1 MRPLHASTRV
11 FRFLLRL
18 YSSRFHHAYGAEMEQ
33 VFRRRLARA
42 KDRGTAAFVCELTRA
57 YTDLIASAISE
68 RFAAPANTIAR
79 DSMYATFAR
88 DLKFAARTFLRRP
101 AFFATVV
108 LTLGLGIGAATAIA
122 SLVDATILRPL
133 PYPSADRLVAL
144 VEESQRFGRTSFAV
158 AFLRE
163 FRERLTQYDAI
174 AAFTSTWDVTLTGAG
189 EARTVPAAFVSDGLL
204 ELFGARLRSGR
215 LLTPGDEQAA
225 SKVAVVSERFWDQT
239 FGRGTPLSGQIIQIN
254 DQPVTVV
261 GILTGDFRMP
271 ITSSLAATNRQTAEL
286 WLPMATNPFASV
298 RTVAVANIVG
308 RLAPD
313 ATVAGARL
321 EVARLPAVLSQSYTH
336 VAADAHYTA
345 LSLAVQVAEPVR
357 KPLVA
362 LLAAVLVLL
371 LIACANVA
379 NLILARSAA
388 QAGELAVRAALGASR
403 ARLLRQMMAESL
415 VLAGAG
421 TALGILVAWLAIA
434 AVPSLA
440 LGALPP
446 SATIHM
452 NARAATIAGFAGLA
466 VAMLV
471 ALVAAVQSSGA
482 AVFSM
487 IRDGTRTT
495 EGRGQGMRAALVFAE
510 VALALVLLVS
520 AGLLARSFWSL
531 SRVDP
536 GFRTDRLLAS
546 NVGMPGTRYPT
557 ADSRRA
563 FVDRALDRIQAQPG
577 VVQAA
582 AVNRLPL
589 GGSNVLVGVEI
600 EGQPQKEGPV
610 FMDRR
615 VVTDTYFSTLGIPLR
630 SGRAFDTGDRADAV
644 DGRADAAEGVV
655 IVNEAVIRRFWP
667 DGNALDRRLRLMLRP
682 APGPWLRVIGVV
694 GDVRHHG
701 LDQPAQPEVYVPY
714 AQAAVE
720 SMVFLAQ
727 TQGDPL
733 QLAEPVR
740 RALQGLDPLLP
751 VRQETP
757 AGLLDASIAEPRLRA
772 LLFNGFGLAALLL
785 SALGIYGVV
794 AYAVER
800 RTREIGVRMAFGA
813 TRANILGLVMRNG
826 MRTVIAGVAV
836 GLVAAALVTR
846 ALRGLLFGVPALDPP
861 TFAGVTGLLL
871 LVAVFAI
878 LVPAVRA
885 MRLDSTAALRID

>member
-11 FRFLLRL
+11 FRLLLCL
-18 YSSRFHHAYGAEMEQ
+18 YSSRFRHAYGAEMEQ
-33 VFRRRLARA
+33 IFCRRLARA
-42 KDRGTAAFVCELTRA
+42 KGRGTAAFVYALA
-57 YTDLIASAISE
+57 HGYADLITSAISE
-68 RFAAPANTIAR
+68 RFAGPANTTAR
-79 DSMYATFAR
+79 DSMYAIFAR

-133 PYPSADRLVAL
+133 PYPDANRLVAI
-144 VEESQRFGRTSFAV
+144 VEESPRFGKVSFATP
-158 AFLRE
+158 FLRE

-174 AAFTSTWDVTLTGAG
+174 VAFTSTWDVTLTGAG
-189 EARTVPAAFVSDGLL
+189 ETRSVPAAFVSDGLL
-204 ELFGARLRSGR
+204 ELFGARPRSGR
-215 LLTPGDEQAA
+215 LLTLADEQAA
-225 SKVAVVSERFWDQT
+225 SKMAVVSERLWDRT
-239 FGRGTPLSGQIIQIN
+239 FGRGTLLDGQIIRIN
-254 DQPVTVV
+254 DEPVTVV
-261 GILTGDFRMP
+261 GILAGDFRMP
-271 ITSSLAATNRQTAEL
+271 ITASLSVANRQTAEL
-286 WLPMATNPFASV
+286 WLPMALNPFASV

-308 RLAPD
+308 RLAPE
-313 ATVAGARL
+313 ATLANARQ
-321 EVARLPAVLSQSYTH
+321 EVGRLPAALSQSYQE
-336 VAADAHYTA
+336 VAADARYTA
-345 LSLAVQVAEPVR
+345 ISLAALVAEPVR

-379 NLILARSAA
+379 NLMLARSAS

-403 ARLLRQMMAESL
+403 GRLMHQMMAESL

-421 TALGILVAWLAIA
+421 TALGILVASLAIS

-452 NARAATIAGFAGLA
+452 NARAATIAAFAGLI

-471 ALVAAVQSSGA
+471 ALVTAVQSSRA

-487 IRDGTRTT
+487 IRDGSRTV
-495 EGRGQGMRAALVFAE
+495 EGGGQGMRAALVFAE

-520 AGLLARSFWSL
+520 AGLLVRSFWSL

-546 NVGMPGTRYPT
+546 GVAMPGTRYPT
-557 ADSRRA
+557 PEARRA
-563 FVDRALDRIQAQPG
+563 FVARALDRIQALPG
-577 VVQAA
+577 VARTA

-589 GGSNVLVGVEI
+589 GGANVLVGVEI

-615 VVTDTYFSTLGIPLR
+615 VVTATYFSTLGIPLR
-630 SGRAFDTGDRADAV
+630 SGRAFVTGDRADA
-644 DGRADAAEGVV
+644 ADGVV
-655 IVNEAVIRRFWP
+655 IVNEAVTRRFWP
-667 DGNALDRRLRLMLRP
+667 GGNALDRRLRLMLRNG
-682 APGPWLRVIGVV
+682 PGPWLRVVGVV

-727 TQGDPL
+727 THGDPL
-733 QLAEPVR
+733 QLAAPVR
-740 RALQGLDPLLP
+740 QALQGLDPLLP

-757 AGLLDASIAEPRLRA
+757 AGLVDASIAEPRLRA

-794 AYAVER
+794 AHAVER
-800 RTREIGVRMAFGA
+800 RTREIGVRMALGA
-813 TRANILGLVMRNG
+813 TRASILGLVMRSG
-826 MRTVIAGVAV
+826 MRMVIAGAAA

-846 ALRGLLFGVPALDPP
+846 ALRGLLFGVPALDPL

-878 LVPAVRA
+878 LVPALRA
-885 MRLDSTAALRID
+885 MRLDPTTALRID

>member
-1 MRPLHASTRV
+1 MQPLHASMRV
-11 FRFLLRL
+11 FRLLLCL
-18 YSSRFHHAYGAEMEQ
+18 YSTRFRHAYGAEMEQ
-33 VFRRRLARA
+33 VFCRRLSRA
-42 KDRGTAAFVCELTRA
+42 KDRGTAAFVYALVLA
-57 YTDLIASAISE
+57 YADLIASATSE
-68 RFAAPANTIAR
+68 RFAGPANTTAR
-79 DSMYATFAR
+79 GDSMYAIFAR
-88 DLKFAARTFLRRP
+88 DLRFAIRTFSRRP

-133 PYPSADRLVAL
+133 PYPSADRLIAI
-144 VEESQRFGRTSFAV
+144 VEESPQFGKVSFAV

-163 FRERLTQYDAI
+163 FRERLTHYDAI
-174 AAFTSTWDVTLTGAG
+174 AAFTSTWNVTLTGAG
-189 EARTVPAAFVSDGLL
+189 EARSVPAAFVSDGLL
-204 ELFGARLRSGR
+204 ELFGARTRSGR
-215 LLTPGDEQAA
+215 LLTPADEQAA

-239 FGRGTPLSGQIIQIN
+239 FGRGTLLDGQIIQIN
-254 DQPVTVV
+254 DQPMTVV
-261 GILTGDFRMP
+261 GILAGDLRMP
-271 ITSSLAATNRQTAEL
+271 ITSSLAVVNHQTADL
-286 WLPMATNPFASV
+286 WLPMALNPFASV

-308 RLAPD
+308 RLASEATLTD
-313 ATVAGARL
+313 ARQ
-321 EVARLPAVLSQSYTH
+321 EVGRLPAALSQSYRE
-336 VAADAHYTA
+336 VAADARYTA
-345 LSLAVQVAEPVR
+345 ISLAALVAEPVR

-379 NLILARSAA
+379 NLMLARSAS

-403 ARLLRQMMAESL
+403 GRLMHQMMAESL

-421 TALGILVAWLAIA
+421 TALGILVASLAIS

-440 LGALPP
+440 LGDLPP

-452 NARAATIAGFAGLA
+452 NPRAVTIAAVAGLI

-471 ALVAAVQSSGA
+471 ALVTAVQSSRA

-487 IRDGTRTT
+487 IRDGARTV
-495 EGRGQGMRAALVFAE
+495 EGGGQGMRAALVFAE

-546 NVGMPGTRYPT
+546 SVAIPVTRYPT
-557 ADSRRA
+557 SDSRRA
-563 FVDRALDRIQAQPG
+563 FVAGALDRIQALPG
-577 VVQAA
+577 VAQTA

-589 GGSNVLVGVEI
+589 GGANVLVGVEI
-600 EGQPQKEGPV
+600 EGQPQREGPIS
-610 FMDRR
+610 MDRR
-615 VVTDTYFSTLGIPLR
+615 VVTDRYFSTLGIPLR
-630 SGRAFDTGDRADAV
+630 SGRVFDGGDRADA
-644 DGRADAAEGVV
+644 ANGVV
-655 IVNEAVIRRFWP
+655 IVNDAVTRRFWP
-667 DGNALDRRLRLMLRP
+667 GGNALDRRLRLMLRNG
-682 APGPWLRVIGVV
+682 PGPWLRVVGVV

-727 TQGDPL
+727 THGDPL
-733 QLAEPVR
+733 QLAKPVR
-740 RALQGLDPLLP
+740 QALQELDPLLP

-800 RTREIGVRMAFGA
+800 RTREIGVRMALGA
-813 TRANILGLVMRNG
+813 TR
-826 MRTVIAGVAV
+826 RTVVRMIVRDGLAVAV
-836 GLVAAALVTR
+836 PGVLIGAPCAWAAARLVRAQLYGIAPGDPGTLLSGAAILLATGLAASLLP
-846 ALRGLLFGVPALDPP
+846 ALRASK
-861 TFAGVTGLLL
+861 
-871 LVAVFAI
+871 VAPVE
-878 LVPAVRA
+878 
-885 MRLDSTAALRID
+885 ALREE